1 MPPQSPMDQPASRRR
16 FLRYLAASPLLA
28 GSDLLAQERR
38 LADPMVW
45 APRNLDKLIETPREA
60 LSVFDFEPVMHKN
73 VPPSHFGYM
82 ASGIDDEVTLRANR
96 EGFQKFQL
104 LPRRLV
110 DVSQLDLSLELF
122 GRTYGS
128 PVVLAPT
135 GSNKAFHEDGD
146 LAVSR
151 AARRSN
157 NLQILSTVATASI
170 EQAIEARGR
179 PVWFQLY
186 PTNKW
191 AVAEALAKRA
201 EKAGA
206 ETIVVTVDVL
216 ARQNW
221 ETYVRLWRT
230 DTRNCAECHG
240 LGLASFVKRK
250 PNFDGLDLS
259 GIESTGATN
268 LTWSFIK
275 RLRDSVKTKLV
286 LKGLMTAADATL
298 AVDNGLDAIIVSN
311 HGGRDDDFG
320 RSTIDALPEIVE
332 AVDGRIPVLVD
343 SGFRRGTD
351 IVKAL
356 ALGARAVGIG
366 RPYLWG
372 LGAFGQTGVERVLDL
387 LQQETRAAMQQVGAR
402 ALKQLGPALV
412 KRASQG

>member
-1 MPPQSPMDQPASRRR
+1 MTEARRR
-16 FLRYLAASPLLA
+16 FLQYLAASPLLA
-28 GSDLLAQERR
+28 SSDLLAQEQR
-38 LADPMVW
+38 LADPMMW
-45 APRNLDKLIETPREA
+45 APRALQPLIEAPREA

-73 VPPSHFGYM
+73 VPPAHFGYM
-82 ASGIDDEVTLRANR
+82 ATGVDDEVTLRANR

-110 DVSQLDLSLELF
+110 DVSQLDLSMELF

-151 AARRSN
+151 AARKSN

-186 PTNKW
+186 PTDKW
-191 AVAEALAKRA
+191 AVAEALARRA

-221 ETYVRLWRT
+221 ETFVRLWRT
-230 DTRNCAECHG
+230 DKRRCAECHG

-259 GIESTGATN
+259 GIDSTGATN
-268 LTWSFIK
+268 LTWAFIK
-275 RLRDSVKTKLV
+275 RLRDTVKTRLV
-286 LKGLMTAADATL
+286 LKGLMTAADAIL
-298 AVDNGLDAIIVSN
+298 AVDNGLDGIIVSN

-332 AVDGRIPVLVD
+332 AVDGRLPVLVD

-356 ALGARAVGIG
+356 ALGARAVCIG

-372 LGAFGQTGVERVLDL
+372 LGAFGQPGVERVLDL

-412 KRASQG
+412 KRAS

>member
-1 MPPQSPMDQPASRRR
+1 MIGQPANRRR
-16 FLRYLAASPLLA
+16 FLKYLAASPLLTS
-28 GSDLLAQERR
+28 SDLLAQEQR
-38 LADPMVW
+38 LPDPMVW
-45 APRNLDKLIETPREA
+45 APRSLDKLIETPREA

-73 VPPSHFGYM
+73 VPPAHFGYM
-82 ASGIDDEVTLRANR
+82 ATGIDDEVTLRANR

-110 DVSQLDLSLELF
+110 DVSQLDLTMELF

-151 AARRSN
+151 AARRTN

-201 EKAGA
+201 ETAGA

-230 DTRNCAECHG
+230 DKRNCAECHG
-240 LGLASFVKRK
+240 LGLASFVTRK
-250 PNFDGLDLS
+250 P
-259 GIESTGATN
+259 
-268 LTWSFIK
+268 
-275 RLRDSVKTKLV
+275 
-286 LKGLMTAADATL
+286 
-298 AVDNGLDAIIVSN
+298 
-311 HGGRDDDFG
+311 
-320 RSTIDALPEIVE
+320 TIDALPEIIE
-332 AVDGRIPVLVD
+332 AVDGRLPVLVD

-356 ALGARAVGIG
+356 ALGARAVCIG

-372 LGAFGQTGVERVLDL
+372 LGAFGQAGVERVLDL

-402 ALKQLGPALV
+402 A
-412 KRASQG
+412 

>member
-1 MPPQSPMDQPASRRR
+1 MNSARRR
-16 FLRYLAASPLLA
+16 FLKYLAASPLLKS
-28 GSDLLAQERR
+28 SDLFAQEQR

-45 APRNLDKLIETPREA
+45 APRSLDKLIETPREA
-60 LSVFDFEPVMHKN
+60 LSVFDFEPVMHRN
-73 VPPSHFGYM
+73 VPPAHFGYM
-82 ASGIDDEVTLRANR
+82 ATGIDDEVTLRANR

-230 DTRNCAECHG
+230 DKRNCAECHG
-240 LGLASFVKRK
+240 PGLANFVKRK

-259 GIESTGATN
+259 GVESTGATS
-268 LTWSFIK
+268 LTWAFIK
-275 RLRDSVKTKLV
+275 RLRDTVKTRLV
-286 LKGLMTAADATL
+286 LKGLMTAADAIL

-332 AVDGRIPVLVD
+332 AVDGRLPVLVD

-356 ALGARAVGIG
+356 ALGARAVCIG

-372 LGAFGQTGVERVLDL
+372 LGAFGQAGVERVLDL

-412 KRASQG
+412 KRAS

>member
-1 MPPQSPMDQPASRRR
+1 MPPQLPMDQPASRRR

-28 GSDLLAQERR
+28 GGDLLAQDQR
-38 LADPMVW
+38 LPDPLIW
-45 APRNLDKLIETPREA
+45 APRSLDKLIETPREA

-73 VPPSHFGYM
+73 VPPAHFGYM

-110 DVSQLDLSLELF
+110 DVSQLDLSMELF

-230 DTRNCAECHG
+230 DKRTCAECHG

-268 LTWSFIK
+268 LTWTFIK
-275 RLRDSVKTKLV
+275 RLRDTVKTKLV
-286 LKGLMTAADATL
+286 VKGLMTAADATL

-320 RSTIDALPEIVE
+320 RSTIDALPEIIE

-356 ALGARAVGIG
+356 ALGARAVCIG

-372 LGAFGQTGVERVLDL
+372 LGAFGQAGVERVLDL

-412 KRASQG
+412 KRAS